1 MFIWLKIWTSFKNF
15 FFQSPHSI
23 APASIAPPVC
33 TQYPA
38 DWSLKTRL
46 LFTSPMSLSWAEQ
59 PKAQE
64 EALGI
69 NQHCR
74 AQYSSLPHSL
84 PVGFFFLS
92 LPNTNCSPGFP
103 KIFVYLQSWLFTFRI
118 PKLAQSFGVPSN
130 RVWCTGN
137 TPPSPGSLC
146 SPESMQR
153 GGWLGRTAHG
163 HKIPHF
169 SRVYWVNGEA
179 VVINSWSL
187 RILHLFR
194 YLK

>member
-84 PVGFFFLS
+84 PVGFFFFLCRTPIVPQVSRRSLFIYNPDCSLS
-92 LPNTNCSPGFP
+92 GSQSLLRASVCLPTE
-103 KIFVYLQSWLFTFRI
+103 
-118 PKLAQSFGVPSN
+118 FGVLATPLHPLDPSVPQN
-130 RVWCTGN
+130 QCREEADWEEQPMGTRYR
-137 TPPSPGSLC
+137 TSA
-146 SPESMQR
+146 ESNEWMVR
-153 GGWLGRTAHG
+153 L
-163 HKIPHF
+163 
-169 SRVYWVNGEA
+169 
-179 VVINSWSL
+179 
-187 RILHLFR
+187 
-194 YLK
+194 